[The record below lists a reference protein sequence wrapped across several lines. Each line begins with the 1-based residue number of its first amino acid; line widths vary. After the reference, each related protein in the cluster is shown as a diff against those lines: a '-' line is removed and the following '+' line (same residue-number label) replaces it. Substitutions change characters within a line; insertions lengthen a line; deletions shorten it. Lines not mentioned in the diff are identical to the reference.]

1 MQKAISDKIQL
12 GETLNLLKDYSGV
25 PSINNEGTLEDLIG
39 KVDKVNRFVSTGKA
53 DGDLSRYHPNILS
66 ITRKSQITGKV
77 PRKAYASITY
87 SDKKS
92 LNLLLVL
99 LQILM
104 VIIVQWK
111 YVYQLSLRKNLI
123 KPNKWI
129 QI

>member
-1 MQKAISDKIQL
+1 MGIYQGIILTFYQLPDNHKLLVKYLEKPMRASLIQ
-12 GETLNLLKDYSGV
+12 
-25 PSINNEGTLEDLIG
+25 I
-39 KVDKVNRFVSTGKA
+39 
-53 DGDLSRYHPNILS
+53 
-66 ITRKSQITGKV
+66 
-77 PRKAYASITY
+77 
-87 SDKKS
+87 KKS

-123 KPNKWI
+123 KPSKWI